1 MERFFEAKSV
11 AVIGVSSSPTN
22 LGRAIVF
29 NLMEFQYQGLI
40 YLVGLKGGVFAG
52 HKIYRSVAELPESV
66 DLAAVLVP
74 ARAVPEVV
82 RQCGEKGI
90 PRIIVESAGFREL
103 GEDRLELERE
113 IREALSRYGMR
124 MIGPNCIGIINRYNG
139 LAVPFMPMKAEVHPG
154 HVAIVSQSGGVGATI
169 INHCAAEG
177 IGFSKFASI
186 GNKLDVHENDLI
198 AYFADDSKTRMIF
211 VYLEGIAKG
220 RELME
225 VAARSSKPIVLH
237 KSNHGGAGAVIAR
250 SHSASLS
257 TDDAVTEA
265 AFRQCGILRV
275 VDQNEA
281 LTAIKG
287 LLLPKMRGR
296 RLAVISRSGG
306 HAVMAADA
314 ADEFGFQ
321 LPPFPKELVQM
332 AEAHAR
338 AGVIQFHN
346 PMDLGDVFDL
356 ELYEKLAQET
366 LSRADIDGLLFIH
379 NYQGIFD
386 AEGSRKLVTR
396 LGHLMLTSG
405 KPIAVCL
412 FTMQRELEYNRRSA
426 DYPIFTDPRDA
437 VRALA
442 WNRDF
447 SSRPQHVFG
456 TQRPGGMDTE
466 GARRLLASAPQ
477 GPLAPD
483 LLASALACYGI
494 PLVPWAVAESAEEAV
509 AAAARLGFPVVM
521 KTAAPNVVHKTDVE
535 GVRLHVGDDAEVRD
549 AYASLLP
556 LGRRV
561 LVQRMADPGME
572 WIVGG
577 RQDDNFGPVILVGLG
592 GIYVEVLKESALG
605 IGPLNTAQARALVH
619 HCRGSVVFRGVRG
632 QKALDETALM
642 DMVERVSWFLYD
654 FPQVRELDMNPVR
667 VYEAGCAAL
676 DWRATL
682 SAKGSRTG

>member
-11 AVIGVSSSPTN
+11 AVVGVSSSPTN

-40 YLVGLKGGVFAG
+40 YLVGPKGGVFAG
-52 HKIYRSVAELPESV
+52 HKIYRSVADLPEPV

-90 PRIIVESAGFREL
+90 KRIIVESAGFREL
-103 GEDRLELERE
+103 GDDRLELEQE

-139 LAVPFMPMKAEVHPG
+139 LAVPFMPMRAEAPSG
-154 HVAIVSQSGGVGATI
+154 RVAIFSQSGGVGATM

-177 IGFSKFASI
+177 IGFSRFASI
-186 GNKLDVHENDLI
+186 GNKLDVHENDLV
-198 AYFADDSKTRMIF
+198 AYYAKDPQTHVIF
-211 VYLEGIAKG
+211 GYLEGVAKG

-225 VAARSSKPIVLH
+225 VAARSTKPIVVH
-237 KSNHGGAGAVIAR
+237 KSNRGGAGAVIAR

-257 TDDAVTEA
+257 TDDAVTDA

-275 VDQNEA
+275 VDQNEG

-287 LLLPKMRGR
+287 FLLPQMRGR
-296 RLAVISRSGG
+296 RLAIISRSGG

-314 ADEFGFQ
+314 ADEFGFE
-321 LPPFPKELVQM
+321 LPPFPEDVVRLV
-332 AEAHAR
+332 EAHAR

-366 LSRADIDGLLFIH
+366 LARADIDGLLFIH

-386 AEGSRKLVTR
+386 AEGSRQLVTR
-396 LGHLMLTSG
+396 LGHLMHTTG
-405 KPIAVCL
+405 KPVAVCV
-412 FTMQRELEYNRRSA
+412 FTMQKELEYNRKNA
-426 DYPIFTDPRDA
+426 GYPLFTDPRDA

-447 SSRPQHVFG
+447 SGRPENVFATERPQG
-456 TQRPGGMDTE
+456 IDLER
-466 GARRLLASAPQ
+466 ARRLLDTAPE
-477 GPLAPD
+477 GPLDPD
-483 LLASALACYGI
+483 LLASALTCYGI
-494 PLVPWAVAESAEEAV
+494 STVPWAIAKSAEEAME
-509 AAAARLGFPVVM
+509 AAARLGYPLVM
-521 KTAAPNVVHKTDVE
+521 KTASRHVVHKTDV
-535 GVRLHVGDDAEVRD
+535 GAVRLNVSSNVALRD
-549 AYASLLP
+549 AYASLVAFGP
-556 LGRRV
+556 RV
-561 LVQRMADPGME
+561 LVQKMAEPGME

-577 RQDDNFGPVILVGLG
+577 RQDDNFGPVLVVGLG
-592 GIYVEVLKESALG
+592 GIYVEVLKETALG
-605 IGPLNTAQARALVH
+605 IGPLNSEQARALVH
-619 HCRGSVVFRGVRG
+619 QCRGATLLQGVRG
-632 QKALDETALM
+632 QKPLDEDALV
-642 DMVERVSWFLYD
+642 DVLVRVSWFLYD

-667 VYEAGCAAL
+667 VHGVGCAAL
-676 DWRATL
+676 DWRATV
-682 SAKGSRTG
+682 SAS

>member
-40 YLVGLKGGVFAG
+40 YLVGPKGGVFAG
-52 HKIYRSVAELPESV
+52 HKIYRSVADLPEPV

-103 GEDRLELERE
+103 GEDRLALERE

-139 LAVPFMPMKAEVHPG
+139 LAVPFMPMRAEAPSG
-154 HVAIVSQSGGVGATI
+154 RVAIVSQSGGVGATI

-186 GNKLDVHENDLI
+186 GNKLNVHENDLI
-198 AYFADDSKTRMIF
+198 GYFADDSKTRVIF
-211 VYLEGIAKG
+211 GYLEGIAKG

-225 VAARSSKPIVLH
+225 VAARSTKPIVVH
-237 KSNHGGAGAVIAR
+237 KSNRGGAGAVIAR
-250 SHSASLS
+250 SHSASLA

-265 AFRQCGILRV
+265 AFRQCGMLRV

-287 LLLPKMRGR
+287 FLLPKMRGR

-314 ADEFGFQ
+314 ADEFGFH

-366 LSRADIDGLLFIH
+366 LSRADIEGLLFIH

-386 AEGSRKLVTR
+386 AEGSRQLVTR
-396 LGHLMLTSG
+396 LGHLMRTSG
-405 KPIAVCL
+405 KPIAVCV
-412 FTMQRELEYNRRSA
+412 FTMQKELEYNRRSA

-447 SSRPQHVFG
+447 SDRPQSVFSS
-456 TQRPGGMDTE
+456 QRPRGMDTE

-494 PLVPWAVAESAEEAV
+494 PLVPWAVAESAEEAA

-521 KTAAPNVVHKTDVE
+521 KTAAPEVVHKTDVG
-535 GVRLHVGDDAEVRD
+535 GVRLSLTDDAKVRD

-561 LVQRMADPGME
+561 LVQRMADSGME

-577 RQDDNFGPVILVGLG
+577 RQDDHFGPVILVGRG

-605 IGPLNTAQARALVH
+605 IGPLETAQARALVH
-619 HCRGSVVFRGVRG
+619 QCRGSVLLHGVRG
-632 QKALDETALM
+632 QKPLDEKALV
-642 DMVERVSWFLYD
+642 DVLERVSWFLYD

-676 DWRATL
+676 DWRATM
-682 SAKGSRTG
+682 SATEAHTG